1 MRKIKLYSE
10 YIKESM
16 TTDVDGLLD
25 EINDKKIDFYDL
37 KLSTDDYI
45 DKTIEYLYNDE
56 KFNEQL
62 FKQNLKKGEIQS
74 SDDIENFLRKDID
87 IKFFFLYNRNDTV
100 LDNPEY
106 LLLQYYKHD
115 KLYSIEIYSIKGNVD
130 NFYNKLTAKE
140 IELAFNNKIYI
151 YYTSNSGNNWEL
163 KNLNNVNDKFK
174 SNLETDEIKNLIRN
188 GAELNIL
195 N

>member
-174 SNLETDEIKNLIRN
+174 SNLETDDIKNLIRN